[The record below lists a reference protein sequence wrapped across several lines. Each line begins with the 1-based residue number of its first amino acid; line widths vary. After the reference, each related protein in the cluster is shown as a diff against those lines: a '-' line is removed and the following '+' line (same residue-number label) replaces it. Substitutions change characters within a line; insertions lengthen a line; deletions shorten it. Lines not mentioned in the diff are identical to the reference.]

1 MLSLK
6 GGLPELDFGVF
17 FGSCYHRGPL
27 TRPQPAAF
35 ASEAFARNPPLH
47 ASAPPQKG
55 DHGSPRF
62 LITRLSAIGDCILT
76 MPLAVALREAF
87 PTAYIAW
94 AVEGVAGTMIE
105 RHPAVDQAIRLP
117 RGFARSAA
125 AWRQLRRQLRSLCFD
140 VAIDPQSLTKSA
152 LVAWISGAP
161 RRIGFARPVGRE
173 LAPWLHTELVASRVA
188 HVVDRYCELL
198 TPLNAA
204 AGPIRFDFPI
214 TADAETDV
222 GKHLEG
228 LAAPVAVINPGAGW
242 ESKRWPQERF
252 AEVARELYRR
262 HQVRSLVVWAGP
274 QELAW
279 AQEIAAAGD
288 GWSTVAPPTTL
299 LELAALLRKATL
311 FVGSDTGPLHM
322 AAAVGLPCVGIYGPT
337 RPENCGPYGQG
348 HQVVQAWYQDG
359 SSRQRRRGPNS
370 AMRDVPVSWVVEAC
384 ERILARNRSQTAA

>member
-1 MLSLK
+1 MHTS
-6 GGLPELDFGVF
+6 
-17 FGSCYHRGPL
+17 
-27 TRPQPAAF
+27 
-35 ASEAFARNPPLH
+35 
-47 ASAPPQKG
+47 ASARAA

-105 RHPAVDQAIRLP
+105 HHPAVDQAIRLP
-117 RGFARSAA
+117 RGFARSSA
-125 AWRQLRRQLRSLCFD
+125 AWWQLRRQLRSLRFD

-152 LVAWISGAP
+152 LVAWLSGAP

-173 LAPWLHTELVASRVA
+173 LAPWLHTELLAARAS
-188 HVVDRYCELL
+188 HVVDRYRELL

-204 AGPIRFDFPI
+204 AGPTRFDFPV
-214 TADAETDV
+214 TAEAQTAVAAQWE
-222 GKHLEG
+222 EAG
-228 LAAPVAVINPGAGW
+228 LQTPIAVINPGAGW

-252 AEVARELYRR
+252 ADIARELYRR

-288 GWSTVAPPTTL
+288 GWSTVAPSTTL
-299 LELAALLRKATL
+299 LELAALLRRASL
-311 FVGSDTGPLHM
+311 FIGSDTGPLHM
-322 AAAVGLPCVGIYGPT
+322 AAAVGTPCVGIYGPT

-348 HQVVQAWYQDG
+348 HQVVQAWYQEG

-370 AMRDVPVSWVVEAC
+370 AMRDVPASRVVEAC
-384 ERILARNRSQTAA
+384 ERILARSRGQTAA